1 MVSKLVLKHDV
12 AFKTVFGSDDEKN
25 QIALCSLL
33 YALLGKKVKFVQIT
47 DNRFIDNSKSCVN
60 LVAQLQ
66 SGRKVIV
73 ELEIVNPR
81 EDIMYEMMLDLY
93 AIYGNQELK
102 GDELD
107 LGLKSSYKIGIAD
120 FVVDPDF
127 EGLLTEFDLRNK
139 KGQPLGRDLEII
151 VLKIIQLVKVPV
163 MDPDQ
168 MSLLQKWC
176 FFIKYYADDKK
187 QDIIQE
193 LIRLEEGIAM
203 ADKII
208 NRMDSKVIEKLNKD
222 YFKNIETCKM

>member
-25 QIALCSLL
+25 QIVLCSLL

-73 ELEIVNPR
+73 ELEMVNPR

-102 GDELD
+102 ADELD

-139 KGQPLGRDLEII
+139 KGQPL
-151 VLKIIQLVKVPV
+151 
-163 MDPDQ
+163 
-168 MSLLQKWC
+168 
-176 FFIKYYADDKK
+176 KK
-187 QDIIQE
+187 
-193 LIRLEEGIAM
+193 RLSFLFLYHQCG
-203 ADKII
+203 
-208 NRMDSKVIEKLNKD
+208 
-222 YFKNIETCKM
+222 

>member
-1 MVSKLVLKHDV
+1 MV
-12 AFKTVFGSDDEKN
+12 
-25 QIALCSLL
+25 
-33 YALLGKKVKFVQIT
+33 
-47 DNRFIDNSKSCVN
+47 NS
-60 LVAQLQ
+60 
-66 SGRKVIV
+66 
-73 ELEIVNPR
+73 R
-81 EDIMYEMMLDLY
+81 ENIMYEMMLDLY

-102 GDELD
+102 EDELD
-107 LGLKSSYKIGIAD
+107 LGLKSLYKIGIAD

-151 VLKIIQLVKVPV
+151 VLKMIQLVKVPV
-163 MDPDQ
+163 MDPSQ

-203 ADKII
+203 AEYSV
-208 NRMDSKVIEKLNKD
+208 N
-222 YFKNIETCKM
+222 